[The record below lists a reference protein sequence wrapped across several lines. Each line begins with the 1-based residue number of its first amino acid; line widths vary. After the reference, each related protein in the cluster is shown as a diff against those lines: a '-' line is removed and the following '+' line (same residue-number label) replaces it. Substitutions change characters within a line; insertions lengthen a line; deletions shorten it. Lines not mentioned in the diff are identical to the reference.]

1 MRVLLPPFI
10 CSSPPRHHDV
20 EDMLRRRSG
29 DGLARGVL
37 TSRTPSNACGDVS
50 ARQSMV
56 SRCVETP
63 ARHLR
68 LTTLLVPILSTTDRT
83 CHGAS
88 QSPATRRCAW
98 HHIATQRLCRRGSP
112 AAPRVADARG
122 DPVNCNKRV
131 GTRDIDP
138 DCMRK
143 RGGPHVMELA
153 GLGRVDVLGAPV
165 RRRDDG
171 ERE

>member
-20 EDMLRRRSG
+20 EGMLRRRSG
-29 DGLARGVL
+29 DGLARGAL

-68 LTTLLVPILSTTDRT
+68 LTTLLVPIPLDDGQDVAG
-83 CHGAS
+83 HGAS
-88 QSPATRRCAW
+88 KVP
-98 HHIATQRLCRRGSP
+98 
-112 AAPRVADARG
+112 PRDAARG
-122 DPVNCNKRV
+122 TTSLRNACVAGEARRLRV
-131 GTRDIDP
+131 LRTREGIP
-138 DCMRK
+138 
-143 RGGPHVMELA
+143 
-153 GLGRVDVLGAPV
+153 
-165 RRRDDG
+165 
-171 ERE
+171 